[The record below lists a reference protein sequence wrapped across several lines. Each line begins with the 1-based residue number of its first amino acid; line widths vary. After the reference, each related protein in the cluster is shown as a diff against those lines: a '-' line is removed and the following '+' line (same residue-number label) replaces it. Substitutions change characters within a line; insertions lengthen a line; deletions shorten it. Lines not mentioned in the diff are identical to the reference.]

1 MKINMGNDNTKLTT
15 KQEMENT
22 VKAGLQLIPYVGG
35 TLATLYFDKKQQK
48 EFNRLLNFYKEL
60 SEEIENLNEK
70 LSLDDQDEMK
80 LITLIEK
87 INNKVEKEVFREK
100 INYFK
105 HYFKNILI
113 QPVKDDY
120 DEKVFFLESL
130 SSMTLLEI
138 EILRFLDS
146 QSDFVEIGSIR
157 KDGIE
162 QYAIVGVIGR
172 LRNLGFLQSAGGGMS
187 FGDKSDN
194 YLKELVKVS
203 SFGKKFIRFC
213 LNV

>member
-1 MKINMGNDNTKLTT
+1 MKKNNTRLTT
-15 KQEMENT
+15 KQEVENT
-22 VKAGLQLIPYVGG
+22 VKAGLQLIPYIGG
-35 TLATLYFDKKQQK
+35 TLSTLYFDRKQQR

-60 SEEIENLNEK
+60 SEELKSLKEK

-80 LITLIEK
+80 LMTLIEK
-87 INNKVEKEVFREK
+87 VNNKVEKEVLQEK
-100 INYFK
+100 INCFK

-120 DEKVFFLESL
+120 DEKVFFLDSL

-138 EILRFLDS
+138 EILKFLNS
-146 QSDFVEIGSIR
+146 QSDFIQIGTIKKS
-157 KDGIE
+157 GIE
-162 QYAIVGVIGR
+162 QYAIVGAIGR

-194 YLKELVKVS
+194 YLKELVKVNP
-203 SFGKKFIRFC
+203 FGEEFIKFC
-213 LNV
+213 LSI